1 MDDFIRAQIEH
12 LNSGLPDYKEV
23 FKFILKSKYTW
34 LDVLWGHYPSFFC
47 KKKLNII
54 QPTPKEKRIF
64 YENLQITKIIILF

>member
-34 LDVLWGHYPSFFC
+34 LDVLWGH
-47 KKKLNII
+47 
-54 QPTPKEKRIF
+54 
-64 YENLQITKIIILF
+64 